1 MGPWAFGPGLRFWGS
16 VASRGPRGR
25 GLGLSRIRSGVWWY
39 PGPVGPNGSDP
50 ARGLRA
56 IQWSDRISVGRVGGC
71 GDEARVVPTGFYPP
85 MHGRDERRCRLQRAG
100 GGLEA
105 QQAVSGQ
112 CIGEGAAHARRRWPT
127 PGGGGARQ
135 EAAPWTSGVSVP
147 SVSKIVASLPCGGRV
162 RPSVRWR
169 AKVQLR
175 QCVVHVAPS
184 ASEVVAPTEHGDA
197 ARTTS
202 EVAAP

>member
-1 MGPWAFGPGLRFWGS
+1 MGSA
-16 VASRGPRGR
+16 R
-25 GLGLSRIRSGVWWY
+25 GLGELGEPEPEGLWARIEPDQKWSLVVPRADWANRLR
-39 PGPVGPNGSDP
+39 PAA
-50 ARGLRA
+50 ARGLGA
-56 IQWSDRISVGRVGGC
+56 IQWSDRISVGWVGGC